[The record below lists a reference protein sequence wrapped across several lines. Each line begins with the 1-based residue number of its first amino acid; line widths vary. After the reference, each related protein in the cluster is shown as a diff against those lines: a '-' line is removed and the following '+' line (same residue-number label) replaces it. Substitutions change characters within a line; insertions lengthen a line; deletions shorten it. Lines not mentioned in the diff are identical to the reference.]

1 MVEYKQKCTRCRK
14 NYVLVKSWKDRYPV
28 CYDCDKKEMDTEIT
42 DPKMK
47 RMFNIPEEF
56 YKKSKFLR
64 SIKINHIRYGEL
76 TVNQIKTFKKTVKEM
91 KGPVVKKPATKKKPV
106 AKKKAKK

>member
-14 NYVLVKSWKDRYPV
+14 NYVLIKSWKDRYPV

-47 RMFNIPEEF
+47 RMFDIPEKL
-56 YKKSKFLR
+56 YKDSKFLR
-64 SIKINHIRYGEL
+64 SIKINYIRYGEL
-76 TVNQIKTFKKTVKEM
+76 TENQIKTFKKVVKDL
-91 KGPVVKKPATKKKPV
+91 KGPKPKAKP
-106 AKKKAKK
+106 KSKAKK

>member
-1 MVEYKQKCTRCRK
+1 MVQYKQKCTRCRK

-47 RMFNIPEEF
+47 RMFNIPEEL

-76 TVNQIKTFKKTVKEM
+76 TPNQIKTFKKTVKDLKNPQPEE
-91 KGPVVKKPATKKKPV
+91 KEEKKKPKP
-106 AKKKAKK
+106 KKKK